1 MMVQANDILKILGV
15 GVLISEE
22 IDFKMKKKNTTQRW
36 TFQKERIHL
45 EGINTY

>member
-22 IDFKMKKKNTTQRW
+22 IDFKMKKKTQHKDGHFKRR
-36 TFQKERIHL
+36 EYI
-45 EGINTY
+45 